1 MDINERSKMRHIK
14 IVCAALVF
22 LLVCQMTG
30 CSGNYNGSE
39 TGMSLEYTVLGET
52 KIPEELLSQIEEKKA
67 EDFELTYRD
76 NEYLYIAKGF
86 GEQKTSGYSVSVTNL
101 TSEDQVIYFES
112 KLVIPQENENV
123 NSVSS
128 FPYIVIKT
136 ELIEFP
142 VVFR

>member
-1 MDINERSKMRHIK
+1 MKSIK
-14 IVCAALVF
+14 IVYVVMVF
-22 LLVCQMTG
+22 LLAIQIGG
-30 CSGNYNGSE
+30 CGGNYKESE
-39 TGMSLEYTVLGET
+39 NGMSLEYTVLGET
-52 KIPEELLSQIEEKKA
+52 KIPEELLNQIEEKKA
-67 EDFELTYRD
+67 EGFELTYRD

-86 GEQKTSGYSVSVTNL
+86 GEQKTSGCSISVTNL
-101 TSEDQVIYFES
+101 TSENQTIYFES

>member
-1 MDINERSKMRHIK
+1 MKSIK
-14 IVCAALVF
+14 IVYVVMVF
-22 LLVCQMTG
+22 LLAIQIGG
-30 CSGNYNGSE
+30 CGGNYKENESR
-39 TGMSLEYTVLGET
+39 MSLEYTVLGET
-52 KIPEELLSQIEEKKA
+52 KIPEELLNQIEEKKA
-67 EDFELTYRD
+67 EGFELTYRD

-86 GEQKTSGYSVSVTNL
+86 GEQKTSGCSISVTNL
-101 TSEDQVIYFES
+101 TSENQTIYFES

>member
-1 MDINERSKMRHIK
+1 MKSIK
-14 IVCAALVF
+14 IVYVVMVF
-22 LLVCQMTG
+22 LLAIQIGG
-30 CSGNYNGSE
+30 CGGNYKESENG
-39 TGMSLEYTVLGET
+39 MNLEYTVLGET
-52 KIPEELLSQIEEKKA
+52 KIPEELLNQIEEKKA
-67 EDFELTYRD
+67 EGFELTYRD

-86 GEQKTSGYSVSVTNL
+86 GEQKTSGCSISVTNL
-101 TSEDQVIYFES
+101 TSENQTIYFES